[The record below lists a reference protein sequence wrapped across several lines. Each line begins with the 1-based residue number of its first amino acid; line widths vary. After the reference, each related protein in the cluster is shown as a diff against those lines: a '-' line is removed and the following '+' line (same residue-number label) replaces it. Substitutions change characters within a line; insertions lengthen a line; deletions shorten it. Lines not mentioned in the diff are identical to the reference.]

1 MMAAFRSDVREELIA
16 FWAQKGVALCAE
28 AQADG
33 VPCTDLGRECETCAM
48 AVRALRD
55 SLPFR
60 ADAEPRTDLPECG
73 P

>member
-1 MMAAFRSDVREELIA
+1 MAAIRADIRDELIR

-33 VPCTDLGRECETCAM
+33 VPCTEIGRQCETCAM
-48 AVRALRD
+48 AVRALE
-55 SLPFR
+55 
-60 ADAEPRTDLPECG
+60 DARLAEAQGQPRTDMPECG